1 MLLMV
6 ITMRQT
12 VISEV
17 QILVTGYSYINGGKS
32 EYKYYIQNAHGDVV
46 NIIKENG
53 KIYRKI

>member
-1 MLLMV
+1 MV